1 MSRIHRLAA
10 WGLLGGALLVPTA
23 ALASFSCSVAAN
35 GVSFGGYDPLA
46 AAPDDSAGRVEV
58 TCSNTPG
65 TGVDQVAYTIALS
78 PGGGGDFAPRHLQSG
93 GARLAYNLYRD
104 AGRSQVW
111 GNGNAGTSIES
122 GQLRVGPGA
131 GNSTRSRTHDVF
143 GRIPA
148 QQDAAA
154 GVYADT
160 IVITVTF

>member
-1 MSRIHRLAA
+1 M
-10 WGLLGGALLVPTA
+10 LGSALLAPSA
-23 ALASFSCSVAAN
+23 AFASFSCSVAAA
-35 GVSFGGYDPLA
+35 GVSFGSYDPLA
-46 AAPDDSAGRVEV
+46 AAPDDSAGRIDV

-65 TGVDQVAYTIALS
+65 TDADNVAYIIALS
-78 PGGGGDFAPRHLQSG
+78 PGSAGDYAPRYLRSG
-93 GARLAYNLYRD
+93 SAQLAYNLFRD

-111 GNGNAGTSIES
+111 GSGTAGTFLMS
-122 GQLRVGPGA
+122 GELRLGKGV
-131 GNSTRSRTHDVF
+131 GNSTRSNSHDVF